1 MISIRKR
8 EHEFLKAA
16 ASEWTDEGIISP
28 EQATNI
34 LALYEVKE
42 YSLRKILFT
51 AGLILLALGG
61 VSFIAAH
68 WHELPKLLRV
78 CVIAAGHIAA
88 MTAYAFNRKTKA
100 GSAFL
105 LLGSIIFGAG
115 IYLITRMYDY
125 KLSFSGFLAWWL
137 LQILFTTLCTRDT
150 WQEYFGEA
158 VSLLYLLWINA
169 IDIFALEFMGNA
181 RGNLQEFFTPT
192 EGFVVLMALWLVS
205 SFVRN
210 RPAFS
215 VNMMLTVLVFASRMS
230 VCFGGTWTLIVLA
243 AAGVI
248 LSFTGNPDAEVF
260 GLLVAGLCGLM
271 LTWPEVW
278 RGIFADLRDVSA
290 ITAAVLT
297 ACVMLLN
304 VWRGHTATGI
314 TFCALLVIRYF
325 FDRLFGYMPKAW
337 GFTLLGIVFLIV
349 SAFFERLR
357 TKFYKS

>member
-1 MISIRKR
+1 M
-8 EHEFLKAA
+8 
-16 ASEWTDEGIISP
+16 
-28 EQATNI
+28 
-34 LALYEVKE
+34 
-42 YSLRKILFT
+42 
-51 AGLILLALGG
+51 
-61 VSFIAAH
+61 
-68 WHELPKLLRV
+68 
-78 CVIAAGHIAA
+78 
-88 MTAYAFNRKTKA
+88 
-100 GSAFL
+100 
-105 LLGSIIFGAG
+105 
-115 IYLITRMYDY
+115 
-125 KLSFSGFLAWWL
+125 
-137 LQILFTTLCTRDT
+137 
-150 WQEYFGEA
+150 
-158 VSLLYLLWINA
+158 
-169 IDIFALEFMGNA
+169 
-181 RGNLQEFFTPT
+181 
-192 EGFVVLMALWLVS
+192 
-205 SFVRN
+205 RN

-230 VCFGGTWTLIVLA
+230 ICFGGTWTLIILA
-243 AAGVI
+243 AGGVI